1 MVNIKKSVLSSVLK
15 KFLMAITGFVLA
27 SFLLIHMLGNLQT
40 FEVGPHAINEYAH
53 TLQTLPWEILWG
65 FRLTLLAC
73 FVIHFLTAYMLV
85 VETTSRARSSTPSR
99 SRSLRRWRPAP

>member
-40 FEVGPHAINEYAH
+40 FEGGPHAINA
-53 TLQTLPWEILWG
+53 
-65 FRLTLLAC
+65 
-73 FVIHFLTAYMLV
+73 
-85 VETTSRARSSTPSR
+85 
-99 SRSLRRWRPAP
+99 

>member
-40 FEVGPHAINEYAH
+40 FEGGP
-53 TLQTLPWEILWG
+53 
-65 FRLTLLAC
+65 
-73 FVIHFLTAYMLV
+73 
-85 VETTSRARSSTPSR
+85 ARD
-99 SRSLRRWRPAP
+99 